1 VLLVLSGRRSCLDRA
16 LLSAAHGPALRPDQR
31 SGSPDRCSDV
41 AAVQVAVAVSH
52 VLLRFGIFPHAADEI
67 SAREILLGVTEI
79 FPRHTEVLGGFT
91 EVVLAVAAM
100 VMMAMVTVVTMVT
113 MVIVVTMVVVVVV
126 LIEQIV
132 QETSDE
138 TSPKTWQQTEHSAF
152 SIVARVSRA
161 CLMPT
166 L

>member
-1 VLLVLSGRRSCLDRA
+1 MLLVLSGRRSCLDRA
-16 LLSAAHGPALRPDQR
+16 LLSAAHGPALRPDQI
-31 SGSPDRCSDV
+31 SGSWHRCSDV

-100 VMMAMVTVVTMVT
+100 VMMAMVTVVTMV
-113 MVIVVTMVVVVVV
+113 VVVTMIVVVVV

-152 SIVARVSRA
+152 SIVARDSRA

>member
-1 VLLVLSGRRSCLDRA
+1 MLLVLSGRRSCLDRA

-31 SGSPDRCSDV
+31 SGSPHRCSDV

-100 VMMAMVTVVTMVT
+100 VMMAMVTM
-113 MVIVVTMVVVVVV
+113 VTMVVVMTMVVMVVV
-126 LIEQIV
+126 VIEQIV

-138 TSPKTWQQTEHSAF
+138 TSPETWQQTEHSAF
-152 SIVARVSRA
+152 SIVARDSRA

>member
-1 VLLVLSGRRSCLDRA
+1 MLLVLSGRRSCLDRA

-31 SGSPDRCSDV
+31 SGSWHRCSDV

-79 FPRHTEVLGGFT
+79 LPRHTEVLGGLT

-100 VMMAMVTVVTMVT
+100 VMMAMVTVVTMV
-113 MVIVVTMVVVVVV
+113 VVVTMIVVVVV

-152 SIVARVSRA
+152 SIVARDSRA

>member
-1 VLLVLSGRRSCLDRA
+1 MLLVLSGRRSCLDRA
-16 LLSAAHGPALRPDQR
+16 LLSAAHGPVLRPDQR
-31 SGSPDRCSDV
+31 SGSPHRCSDV

-52 VLLRFGIFPHAADEI
+52 VLLRLGIFPHAADEI

-100 VMMAMVTVVTMVT
+100 VMMAMVAVVTVVVVVTM
-113 MVIVVTMVVVVVV
+113 IVVVVV

-152 SIVARVSRA
+152 SIVARDSRA

>member
-31 SGSPDRCSDV
+31 SGSPHRCSDV

-100 VMMAMVTVVTMVT
+100 VMMAMVTVVTMV
-113 MVIVVTMVVVVVV
+113 IVVTMVVVVVV

>member
-1 VLLVLSGRRSCLDRA
+1 MLLVLSGRRSCLDRA

-31 SGSPDRCSDV
+31 SGSRHRCSDV

-100 VMMAMVTVVTMVT
+100 VMMAMVTVVTMV
-113 MVIVVTMVVVVVV
+113 VVVTMIVVVVV

-152 SIVARVSRA
+152 SIVARDSRA

>member
-16 LLSAAHGPALRPDQR
+16 LLSAAHGPVLRPDQR
-31 SGSPDRCSDV
+31 SGSPHRCSDV

-52 VLLRFGIFPHAADEI
+52 VLLRLGIFPHAADEI

-100 VMMAMVTVVTMVT
+100 VMMAMVTVVTMV
-113 MVIVVTMVVVVVV
+113 VVVTMIVVVVV

-152 SIVARVSRA
+152 SIVARDSRA

>member
-16 LLSAAHGPALRPDQR
+16 LLSAAHGSALRPDQR
-31 SGSPDRCSDV
+31 SGSRHRCSDV
-41 AAVQVAVAVSH
+41 AAIQVAVAVSH

-100 VMMAMVTVVTMVT
+100 VMMAMVTVVTMV
-113 MVIVVTMVVVVVV
+113 VVVTMIVVVVV

-152 SIVARVSRA
+152 SIVARDSRA